1 MRIAIYQGPEQGRD
15 VAGQLELMAAQATA
29 AADRGVGLL
38 VFPEMF
44 LTGYAIG
51 SDAVA
56 RMAEPADGPSAQTAG
71 AIARASG
78 IAIAYGYPEQHP
90 EKRGVY
96 NAALLVARDGRP
108 LMNYRKTHLFG
119 DLDRGMFVP
128 GDRLPEPVE
137 LEGMRVGMLICYD
150 VEFPE
155 PVRCWAL
162 AGVDL
167 LLVPTAQMEPYEF
180 VARLLVPARAYENQL
195 TIAYANRCGREGDL
209 VYVGQ
214 SCVCGPDGADLA
226 RAGSGEAM
234 IVADLEPA
242 ALQRARGLNTYLA
255 DRRPGLYGA
264 LANGQP

>member
-1 MRIAIYQGPEQGRD
+1 MRIAIYQGPEQSRD
-15 VAGQLELMAAQATA
+15 VAGHLDLMAEQAVA
-29 AADRGVGLL
+29 AARRGAGLL

-51 SDAVA
+51 ADAVA
-56 RMAEPADGPSAQTAG
+56 RMAEPADGPSAQKAG
-71 AIARASG
+71 AIARSAG
-78 IAIAYGYPEQHP
+78 IAIAYGYPERSP
-90 EKRGVY
+90 GARGVY
-96 NAALLVARDGRP
+96 NAALLFGRDGWP

-128 GDRLPEPVE
+128 GDGLPEPAR
-137 LEGMRVGMLICYD
+137 LDGMSVGMLICYD

-155 PVRCWAL
+155 PVRSWAL

-180 VARLLVPARAYENQL
+180 VARSLVPVRAYENQV

-214 SCVCGPDGADLA
+214 SCISGPDGVDLA
-226 RAGSGEAM
+226 RAGGGESL
-234 IVADLEPA
+234 ILADLDAA
-242 ALQRARGLNTYLA
+242 ALQQARRLNTYLA
-255 DRRPGLYGA
+255 DRRPALYGS
-264 LANGQP
+264 LAAPSP